1 MFREEF
7 ELGGPIMYALFCVW
21 VLVLSLILDRLLFWA
36 GRLLRRPVLAE
47 SEEELQSAADH
58 NLSRIDGLSHLA
70 TSLGL
75 FGTVLGIATAFF
87 SRGSDLALSAP
98 EVLASGMAT
107 ALFTTVAG
115 LSIFLLGQGSLLLF
129 AWWREAA
136 LRHRRERSGS
146 GGAL

>member
-7 ELGGPIMYALFCVW
+7 ELGGPIMYALLGVW
-21 VLVLSLILDRLLFWA
+21 VLVLSLILERLIYWA
-36 GRLLRRPVLAE
+36 SRFLRRPRLGE
-47 SEEELQSAADH
+47 SEGELLQAADH
-58 NLSRIDGLSHLA
+58 NVSRIDGLSHLA
-70 TSLGL
+70 TSMGL

-115 LSIFLLGQGSLLLF
+115 LSIFLLGQASLLLF
-129 AWWREAA
+129 GWWREVA
-136 LRHRRERSGS
+136 LRRRRERSVGTS
-146 GGAL
+146 

>member
-1 MFREEF
+1 MFRDQF
-7 ELGGPIMYALFCVW
+7 ELGGPVMYALLSVW
-21 VLVLSLILDRLLFWA
+21 VLVLSLILERLLFWA
-36 GRLLRRPVLAE
+36 GRLLRRPRLTE
-47 SEEELQSAADH
+47 SEGEFVGIADK

-87 SRGSDLALSAP
+87 SRGSDLALAAP

-115 LSIFLLGQGSLLLF
+115 LSIFLLGQASLLLF

-136 LRHRRERSGS
+136 LRRLRLRSGES
-146 GGAL
+146 G

>member
-1 MFREEF
+1 MFRDQF
-7 ELGGPIMYALFCVW
+7 ELGGPIMYALLGVW
-21 VLVLSLILDRLLFWA
+21 VLVLSLILERLLFWA
-36 GRLLRRPVLAE
+36 GRLLRRPRLAE
-47 SEEELQSAADH
+47 REGEFVGTADR

-70 TSLGL
+70 TSMGL

-87 SRGSDLALSAP
+87 SRGSDLALAAP

-115 LSIFLLGQGSLLLF
+115 LSVFLLGQASLLLF

-136 LRHRRERSGS
+136 LRRLRMRSGES
-146 GGAL
+146 G